1 MTRAGE
7 ASGSRPYDPESSVT
21 TGYSAA
27 EALPGSAAH
36 AEQELRQNVERLCR
50 IRELKEK
57 QATLLRD
64 IAELE
69 GSQPSSSRRRRRSRS
84 SSASSE
90 GKDLQT
96 RSITTFSASF
106 SFQRRDLWLSD
117 LKRAFK
123 GAPKHFRKP
132 EKRILFALDHM
143 NEDCRQRWDQF
154 INESGEEHEQ
164 TAADW
169 SKFEEWNL
177 SLLKDSRNRLPYLRK
192 QLEAATQGELQSPW
206 EFHHYLSSLEDKFG
220 KLAEEERAY
229 QFYAKLRPELR
240 GHMDLYANPLPETR
254 LLMVSTAQN
263 FWETIFK
270 KNNKRRATDQAGP
283 SRESTKK
290 SRRHQRSE
298 KDSSAA
304 PSSRPAKQESSSSAA
319 KGKNPVTTS
328 GRILRC
334 YHCQSDT
341 HLRDKCPELANTEKS
356 SGTAKAQAIDADSSK
371 DRKGKEK
378 AAK

>member
-1 MTRAGE
+1 M
-7 ASGSRPYDPESSVT
+7 
-21 TGYSAA
+21 
-27 EALPGSAAH
+27 
-36 AEQELRQNVERLCR
+36 
-50 IRELKEK
+50 RELKEK

-69 GSQPSSSRRRRRSRS
+69 DSQPSSSRRRRRSRS

-90 GKDLQT
+90 GKDLRT
-96 RSITTFSASF
+96 RSIATFSASF

-132 EKRILFALDHM
+132 EKKILFALDHM

-154 INESGEEHEQ
+154 MNESGEEHERI
-164 TAADW
+164 AADW
-169 SKFEEWNL
+169 PRFEEWNL

-192 QLEAATQGELQSPW
+192 QLEAATQGESQSPW

-270 KNNKRRATDQAGP
+270 RDNKRRATDQAGP

-290 SRRHQRSE
+290 SRRHQRPE
-298 KDSSAA
+298 KDSLAA
-304 PSSRPAKQESSSSAA
+304 SSSRPVSSAT
-319 KGKNPVTTS
+319 KDKNPASPS

-341 HLRDKCPELANTEKS
+341 HLRNKCPELANTGKS
-356 SGTAKAQAIDADSSK
+356 AGQAKTQAVEAGSSK
-371 DRKGKEK
+371 NRKGKEK